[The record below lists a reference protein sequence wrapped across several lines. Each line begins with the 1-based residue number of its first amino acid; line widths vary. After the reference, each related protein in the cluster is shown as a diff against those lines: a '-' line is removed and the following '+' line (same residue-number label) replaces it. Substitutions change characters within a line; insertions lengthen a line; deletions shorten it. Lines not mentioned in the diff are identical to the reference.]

1 MCNMLLFI
9 FISFVSYLPLLTME
23 TPAEEKTWTWEIFH
37 LVDQWTDPLS
47 YFTDPRAPK
56 VCDDVMRFG
65 LPTHDP
71 KYREYT
77 GDAQCL
83 DDVKSALKRQRALI
97 TSLEAECLKD
107 SGSKVELLRDA
118 YDRQKE
124 YFSQNVIALI
134 ESYLKRSTQVARNTA
149 LILDKQAGKTLDAP
163 PIPTHLSGMQP
174 IDETRAVTYKT
185 IENLVMATP
194 GIWGNTI
201 NYLRK
206 TWTDPLKYLTDEKA
220 QSISLAMRHLHPCHK
235 FHTDQWQFNNQLEF
249 HKRLIHQALERE
261 TKLTL
266 ALQYALE
273 KKKDWM
279 VVNINPE
286 NPDNQSVMINIAS
299 SYSPIVR
306 AIIKGF
312 LTSAANKKEREVR
325 EKEKKE
331 QEQKELIEKSQQI
344 TPLIHSLRR
353 KLSDTNNKEKLQSL
367 TEAQRNIP
375 IIAGNKLISNRGA
388 GLAEVREAHQ
398 MLIEFETVVTQLLAA
413 TSLPSAPNQTIATPT
428 VPAAGVSQT
437 PPAQSTAIATLVPLV
452 TPETKPAAKYPSKS
466 DLSSIQTLVDTSHMA
481 KPPTTAPL
489 ISTPPTQ
496 SFATSETSP
505 PSLADELAHV
515 SSQSSPQASPP
526 RSPGGSLL
534 GTPAASSTTEE
545 DFNPRG
551 KGQENT
557 IVQPP
562 SNPAQ
567 AKLAAAMT
575 PPAVT
580 PKQSQPKQTNK
591 KRN

>member
-9 FISFVSYLPLLTME
+9 FISFVSYLPLFTME

-77 GDAQCL
+77 GDAECL
-83 DDVKSALKRQRALI
+83 DVIKSALKRQRALI

-107 SGSKVELLRDA
+107 GDSKVELLRDA

-124 YFSQNVIALI
+124 YFSQNVISLI
-134 ESYLKRSTQVARNTA
+134 ESYLKRSTQLARNTA
-149 LILDKQAGKTLDAP
+149 LILDKQAGKTLDTP
-163 PIPTHLSGMQP
+163 PIPTHLSGMQQ

-261 TKLTL
+261 TKLTV

-286 NPDNQSVMINIAS
+286 NPDNQSVMANISS

-312 LTSAANKKEREVR
+312 LTSAANKKEREVK

-344 TPLIHSLRR
+344 TPLINSLRR

-375 IIAGNKLISNRGA
+375 IIAGNKLTSNRGA
-388 GLAEVREAHQ
+388 GLAEVREVYQ
-398 MLIEFETVVTQLLAA
+398 MLTEFETVITQLLAA
-413 TSLPSAPNQTIATPT
+413 TPLSTAPNQFIALA
-428 VPAAGVSQT
+428 PAALVSQT
-437 PPAQSTAIATLVPLV
+437 PPAQSTTLSTLVSV
-452 TPETKPAAKYPSKS
+452 ATPESKS
-466 DLSSIQTLVDTSHMA
+466 APKSPPKPDLSSIQTLVDTAHVA
-481 KPPTTAPL
+481 KSSATASLVSISPSPTGDNGL
-489 ISTPPTQ
+489 
-496 SFATSETSP
+496 
-505 PSLADELAHV
+505 SLADELAQV
-515 SSQSSPQASPP
+515 SAQSSPHASPP

-534 GTPAASSTTEE
+534 GTPAASTIEE
-545 DFNPRG
+545 DFNPRA
-551 KGQENT
+551 KGQEENA
-557 IVQPP
+557 IVHPP

-575 PPAVT
+575 PPVMTA
-580 PKQSQPKQTNK
+580 KQSQPKQSNK